1 MGGGICSDSRYCLG
15 LFNEYTNAMIMM
27 SNLVEDCIKLGFG
40 MMRLPRIEGT
50 NAIDLEQTK
59 RMVDAFIEGGGRY
72 FDTAFIYEGSEAA
85 TKAALCDRY
94 PRESYYLADK
104 LNAADFAAKSEEEA
118 KNEIN
123 ISLERTGAGYLDFY
137 LLHGIDEGNVDRYD
151 SYGIWE
157 YMRQLKAEGMIRH
170 YGFSFHS
177 TPERLEQLLTDHPDV
192 EFVQLQINYADWED
206 TTIASRRCYEI
217 ATRHGKPVI
226 VMEPVKGGKLAN
238 PPQTVK
244 DILLRADKEAS
255 FASWAIRYVASLPNV
270 LMVLSG
276 MSDMEQMQDNMSF
289 MQHFQPLN
297 DEEYR
302 MVSEAGQ
309 ALKQFTDIPCTG
321 CHYCTPGCP
330 MDIHIP
336 EIFSV
341 MNVYK
346 MYGDLKEARND
357 YGWRPGGNVASA
369 CIQCGQCEGA
379 CPQHLPIIRLLEE
392 VVDTLEKP

>member
-1 MGGGICSDSRYCLG
+1 
-15 LFNEYTNAMIMM
+15 M
-27 SNLVEDCIKLGFG
+27 SNLVKDCIKLGFG

-50 NAIDLEQTK
+50 NTIDLEQTK

-104 LNAADFAAKSEEEA
+104 LNAADFAAKSGEEA

-177 TPERLEQLLTDHPDV
+177 TPERLEQLLTDHPDI

-206 TTIASRRCYEI
+206 TMIASRRCYEI

-238 PPQTVK
+238 PPQKVK

-276 MSDMEQMQDNMSF
+276 MSSMEQMLDNMSF

-297 DEEYR
+297 DREYR
-302 MVSEAGQ
+302 MVNEAGQ
-309 ALKQFTDIPCTG
+309 ALKQYTDIPCTG

-357 YGWRPGGNVASA
+357 YGWRPGGNKASA

>member
-1 MGGGICSDSRYCLG
+1 MDKVNKRI
-15 LFNEYTNAMIMM
+15 MMM
-27 SNLVEDCIKLGFG
+27 SNLVENCMKLGFG

-50 NAIDLEQTK
+50 NDIDLEHTK
-59 RMVDAFIEGGGRY
+59 RMVDAFIEAGGRY
-72 FDTAFIYEGSEAA
+72 FDTAFIYEGSEEA

-104 LNAADFAAKSEEEA
+104 LNASDFAAKSEEEA

-137 LLHGIDEGNVDRYD
+137 LLHGIDEGNNDKFN
-151 SYGIWE
+151 SYGIWD
-157 YMRQLKAEGMIRH
+157 YMKQLKSEGVIRH

-177 TPERLEQLLTDHPDV
+177 TPEHLEQLLTDHPDV

-206 TTIASRRCYEI
+206 SLICSRRCYEI
-217 ATRHGKPVI
+217 ASRHGKPVI

-238 PPQTVK
+238 PPQAVK
-244 DILLRADKEAS
+244 DILQRANPDVS

-270 LMVLSG
+270 MMVLSG
-276 MSDMEQMQDNMSF
+276 MSNMEQMQDNVSF

-302 MVSEAGQ
+302 VIDEASQ
-309 ALKQFTDIPCTG
+309 ALKQYADIPCTA
-321 CHYCTPGCP
+321 CHYCTPGCL
-330 MDIHIP
+330 MGIHIP
-336 EIFSV
+336 EIFAV

-346 MYGDLKEARND
+346 MYGNLTEARNE
-357 YGWRPGGNVASA
+357 YRWRPGGNLAST
-369 CIQCGQCEGA
+369 CVQCGQCEGA

-392 VVDTLEKP
+392 VVETLEK

>member
-1 MGGGICSDSRYCLG
+1 MTMVNHLVDDS
-15 LFNEYTNAMIMM
+15 
-27 SNLVEDCIKLGFG
+27 IKLGFG

-50 NAIDLEQTK
+50 NTIDVEQTK
-59 RMVDAFIEGGGRY
+59 RMVDAFIQGGGRY

-104 LNAADFAAKSEEEA
+104 LNASDFAAKSEEEA

-137 LLHGIDEGNVDRYD
+137 LLHGIDEGNVDRFD

-157 YMRQLKAEGMIRH
+157 YMRQLKSEGVIRH

-206 TTIASRRCYEI
+206 TLIASRRCYEI
-217 ATRHGKPVI
+217 ATSHGKPVI

-270 LMVLSG
+270 MMVLSG
-276 MSDMEQMQDNMSF
+276 MSSMEQMQDNMSV

-302 MVSEAGQ
+302 VVSEAAQ
-309 ALKQFTDIPCTG
+309 ALKQYTDIPCTG

-357 YGWRPGGNVASA
+357 DGWRPGGNKASA

-392 VVDTLEKP
+392 VAETLE